1 MENYFAKAFAAIIVI
16 LHLFMWPISSA
27 LDKQDDISQI
37 VVMNSVTKF
46 VDSVRDKGYITPTM
60 YNEFVDQMA
69 LTGNTYDIQ
78 MEHLH
83 KRYDP
88 IYTDAG
94 IFQDGYNVNYE
105 GFYNA
110 QVNDKLFPSTSAD
123 RIDSPN
129 RVYKLAAG
137 DFFTVTVKNTNRTP
151 ATLIND
157 ILLLATN
164 APNEKIVIPYG
175 GMILNEDYD

>member
-1 MENYFAKAFAAIIVI
+1 MGNFLSKALAAILAI
-16 LHLFMWPISSA
+16 LLLFMWPISSS
-27 LDKQDDISQI
+27 LNKQDDISQI

-46 VDSVRDKGYITPTM
+46 VDSVRDKGFITPVM

-88 IYTDAG
+88 IYNDAG
-94 IFQDGYNVNYE
+94 VFQGGFNVNYE

-110 QVNDKLFPSTSAD
+110 QINDKIFPRNSTEG
-123 RIDSPN
+123 IDSPN
-129 RVYKLAAG
+129 RVYKLAVG

-151 ATLIND
+151 GTLISD
-157 ILLLATN
+157 ILIGTIN

-175 GMILNEDYD
+175 GMVRNEDH

>member
-1 MENYFAKAFAAIIVI
+1 MGNYLAKAFALILAI
-16 LHLFMWPISSA
+16 LLLFMWPISSA
-27 LDKQDDISQI
+27 LDKQDDISEI
-37 VVMNSVTKF
+37 VVINAVTKF
-46 VDSVRDKGYITPTM
+46 VDSVRDKGFITPIM
-60 YNEFVDQMA
+60 YNEFVEQMA

-88 IYTDAG
+88 IYNDNG
-94 IFQDGYNVNYE
+94 EFQGGFNVNYE

-110 QVNDKLFPSTSAD
+110 QINDKLFPRNSSD
-123 RIDSPN
+123 EIVSPN
-129 RVYKLAAG
+129 RVYKLASG

-151 ATLIND
+151 GTLISD
-157 ILLLATN
+157 ILTGTIN

-175 GMILNEDYD
+175 GMVLNEDH